1 MVSVRRIV
9 RAGGMG
15 HSGLDN
21 DVAIGVNGTGAGG
34 VAGQPNSVACVG
46 VSGEVSLVADLLPLL
61 RTVLGGDDDPPVE
74 GVLGACISGAGVL
87 VADKVDGVD
96 VGVGD
101 LRELLYNLDLIE
113 QHVVF
118 GVAGYH
124 LVDPLL
130 VNVQA
135 VLVLVNAAVA
145 LKLNL
150 KAVGAGDEAGV
161 LPVALHAHLIDIMVS
176 QLGLVNLNAVPGS
189 DDAGV
194 GVGNLRELVNG
205 LLSLVKRLPRGALG
219 GGGVLGCLV
228 SGGLCLVSLVRSS
241 TDLILK
247 LVEGGL
253 DSLVNEAYGVRTGI
267 GYLAVS

>member
-1 MVSVRRIV
+1 
-9 RAGGMG
+9 MG
-15 HSGLDN
+15 HRGRDN
-21 DVAIGVNGTGAGG
+21 DVAVGVNGACAGG
-34 VAGQPNSVACVG
+34 VAGQLNSVPRVG
-46 VSGEVSLVADLLPLL
+46 VSGEVSLVANLLPLL
-61 RTVLGGDDDPPVE
+61 SAVLGGGDYPPVE
-74 GVLGACISGAGVL
+74 GVLGARVSGAGVL

-101 LRELLYNLDLIE
+101 LRELLYNPELVE

-135 VLVLVNAAVA
+135 VLVLVESAIA
-145 LKLNL
+145 LELNL

-161 LPVALHAHLIDIMVS
+161 VTVALHAHLIDVMVS
-176 QLGLVNLNAVPGS
+176 QLGLVNLNAVPGG

-194 GVGNLRELVNG
+194 SVGYLRETVNA

-219 GGGVLGCLV
+219 GGSVLGGLV
-228 SGGLCLVSLVRSS
+228 SGGLCLVS
-241 TDLILK
+241 
-247 LVEGGL
+247 
-253 DSLVNEAYGVRTGI
+253 
-267 GYLAVS
+267 